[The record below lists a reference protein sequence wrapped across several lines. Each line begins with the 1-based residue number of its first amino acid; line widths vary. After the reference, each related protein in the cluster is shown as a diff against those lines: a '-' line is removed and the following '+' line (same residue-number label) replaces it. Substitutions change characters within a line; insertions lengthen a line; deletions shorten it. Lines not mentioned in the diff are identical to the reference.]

1 MSKYNEVMEKV
12 KVSKDMRDR
21 ILSGV
26 EKELEKDAKSIA
38 SVTETTDKK
47 RFSKIVELRRYA
59 GIAAAFVILFVGAA
73 AVLKIRNAD
82 MSTSSEMMVEEASM
96 TNHDSH
102 KEVTSGAAPAMAKTD
117 AAEPTEAEATT
128 EAEAIEAKAPIL
140 SQDSAYTKGEKTGAA
155 TATYDETHAS
165 TNGNAASIERKEFS
179 SLLKL
184 NAEAGVTFKEIQYLD
199 SFSSSK
205 DYYLYDGKIGVISY
219 DIEGNTVTVRQM
231 NTEFGKSIPDIYIE
245 SVIERQNSKA
255 ITAGGKSVTISGKD
269 ELYTVAEWSD
279 DELVFQL
286 ESTEALTLQDI
297 NDLMEQVL
305 E

>member
-26 EKELEKDAKSIA
+26 EKELKQDAKSIA
-38 SVTETTDKK
+38 PVTETTDKK
-47 RFSKIVELRRYA
+47 HFSKIVELRRYA

-73 AVLKIRNAD
+73 AVLKIRSLD
-82 MSTSSEMMVEEASM
+82 MTTSAEMMVEEASM
-96 TNHDSH
+96 VNHDTH
-102 KEVTSGAAPAMAKTD
+102 KEVTSGAAPAMAETD
-117 AAEPTEAEATT
+117 AAEPTDAEATT
-128 EAEAIEAKAPIL
+128 EAEAIEAETPIL
-140 SQDSAYTKGEKTGAA
+140 SQDSTYTKGEKNDAA
-155 TATYDETHAS
+155 TATYDETHAL
-165 TNGNAASIERKEFS
+165 TNGKAASIERKEFS

-184 NAEAGVTFKEIQYLD
+184 NAETGVTFKEIQYLD

-205 DYYLYDGKIGVISY
+205 DYYLYDGKIGVINY
-219 DIEGNTVTVRQM
+219 DVEGNTVTVRQM
-231 NTEFGKSIPDIYIE
+231 STEFGKSIPDKYIE

-269 ELYTVAEWSD
+269 DLYTVAEWSD

-286 ESTEALTLQDI
+286 ESTDALTLQDMKE
-297 NDLMEQVL
+297 LMEQVL

>member
-26 EKELEKDAKSIA
+26 EKELEQDAKSIA
-38 SVTETTDKK
+38 PVTETTDKK

-73 AVLKIRNAD
+73 AVLKIRSLD
-82 MSTSSEMMVEEASM
+82 MTTSSEMMVEEASM
-96 TNHDSH
+96 VNQNTH
-102 KEVTSGAAPAMAKTD
+102 KAVTSGSTS
-117 AAEPTEAEATT
+117 ATM
-128 EAEAIEAKAPIL
+128 
-140 SQDSAYTKGEKTGAA
+140 
-155 TATYDETHAS
+155 DE
-165 TNGNAASIERKEFS
+165 NAASIERKEFS

-205 DYYLYDGKIGVISY
+205 DYYLYDGKIGVINY
-219 DIEGNTVTVRQM
+219 DVEGNTVTVRQM
-231 NTEFGKSIPDIYIE
+231 STEFGESIPDKYIE
-245 SVIERQNSKA
+245 SLIERQNSKA

-269 ELYTVAEWSD
+269 DLYTVAEWSD

-286 ESTEALTLQDI
+286 ESTDALTLQDMK
-297 NDLMEQVL
+297 DLMEQVL

>member
-1 MSKYNEVMEKV
+1 MSKYNEVMENI

-26 EKELEKDAKSIA
+26 EKELEKDAGSESQVVEI
-38 SVTETTDKK
+38 TDKK
-47 RFSKIVELRRYA
+47 RISKIVELRRYA

-73 AVLKIRNAD
+73 VLKIRNAD

-96 TNHDSH
+96 VNHDTH
-102 KEVTSGAAPAMAKTD
+102 KEVAAGTTQAMTEAEATE
-117 AAEPTEAEATT
+117 AAEPTDAVATT
-128 EAEAIEAKAPIL
+128 EAEAIEA
-140 SQDSAYTKGEKTGAA
+140 
-155 TATYDETHAS
+155 ETHAL
-165 TNGNAASIERKEFS
+165 TNGKAASIERKEFS

-184 NAEAGVTFKEIQYLD
+184 NAENGVTFKEIQYLD

-219 DIEGNTVTVRQM
+219 DVEGNTVTVRQM
-231 NTEFGKSIPDIYIE
+231 NTEFGKSIPDKYIE

-269 ELYTVAEWSD
+269 ELYTVAEWS
-279 DELVFQL
+279 EYKLIFQL
-286 ESTEALTLQDI
+286 ESTEALTLQDMQELV
-297 NDLMEQVL
+297 DSVL

>member
-12 KVSKDMRDR
+12 TISKDMRDR

-26 EKELEKDAKSIA
+26 EKEMAKEAGSSA
-38 SVTETTDKK
+38 SVTEITDKK
-47 RFSKIVELRRYA
+47 NRFSKIVEFRKYA

-96 TNHDSH
+96 VNHDTH
-102 KEVTSGAAPAMAKTD
+102 KEVAAGTTQAM
-117 AAEPTEAEATT
+117 TEAEATEAAKPT
-128 EAEAIEAKAPIL
+128 EAEAPIL
-140 SQDSAYTKGEKTGAA
+140 SQDSTYTKGEKTGAA

-205 DYYLYDGKIGVISY
+205 DYYLYDGKIGAISY
-219 DIEGNTVTVRQM
+219 DVEGNTVTVRQM
-231 NTEFGKSIPDIYIE
+231 STEYGKMIPDEYIN
-245 SVIERQNSKA
+245 SDIERQNSKA

-269 ELYTVAEWSD
+269 ELYTVAEWS
-279 DELVFQL
+279 EYKLVFQL
-286 ESTEALTLQDI
+286 ESTEALNLQDMQE
-297 NDLMEQVL
+297 LMDSVL

>member
-1 MSKYNEVMEKV
+1 MTLSKYNEVMENV
-12 KVSKDMRDR
+12 KISKDMRDR

-26 EKELEKDAKSIA
+26 EKELEKDAGSE
-38 SVTETTDKK
+38 SQVVEVTDKK
-47 RFSKIVELRRYA
+47 RISKIVEFRRYA
-59 GIAAAFVILFVGAA
+59 GVAAAFVILFVGAA

-96 TNHDSH
+96 VNHDTH
-102 KEVTSGAAPAMAKTD
+102 KEVAAGTTQAMTEAEATE
-117 AAEPTEAEATT
+117 AAEPTDAEATT
-128 EAEAIEAKAPIL
+128 EAEAIEA
-140 SQDSAYTKGEKTGAA
+140 
-155 TATYDETHAS
+155 ETHAL
-165 TNGNAASIERKEFS
+165 TNGKAASIERKEFS

-184 NAEAGVTFKEIQYLD
+184 NAETGVTFKEIQYLD

-219 DIEGNTVTVRQM
+219 DVEGNTVTVRQM
-231 NTEFGKSIPDIYIE
+231 STEFGKSIPDKYIE

-269 ELYTVAEWSD
+269 ELYTVAEWS
-279 DELVFQL
+279 EYNLVFQL
-286 ESTEALTLQDI
+286 ESTEALTLQDMQE
-297 NDLMEQVL
+297 LMDSVL